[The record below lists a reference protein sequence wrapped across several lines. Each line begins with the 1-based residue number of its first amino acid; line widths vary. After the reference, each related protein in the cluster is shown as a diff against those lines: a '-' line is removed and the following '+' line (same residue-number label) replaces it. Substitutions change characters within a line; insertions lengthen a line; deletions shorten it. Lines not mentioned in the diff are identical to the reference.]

1 MEKFITSLSIV
12 IPIFNASSYIEKLL
26 ERIDKTKNLLS
37 GAKVNLIEVICV
49 CDEPIDNSFEI
60 IKNLQ
65 EKYKYLRVIEL
76 SSNTGQHLATSAGI
90 VSSIG
95 DWVCTLDEDL
105 QHDPMHIIE
114 LLITSTKNSKDLVYA
129 KSIKGTHRKYFTRD
143 LPSKLAKN
151 IVSLFTGINLRIIS
165 SFRLIRG
172 NVARSCA
179 TSMDKYQY
187 LDNLLFYLTSEK
199 RRENVYLKFFDKRP
213 KNSSGY
219 NFISLLSHFFRTL
232 YSSEIGA
239 RRFFLILFI
248 PIIFISILIGLYLFI
263 ISQYKSAYL
272 TVPGWTSLFVMEILI
287 LLILGL
293 FFTFSIKMYSII
305 ALRSLSITPY
315 LTIDRSS
322 DKNVYKNLKINFI
335 KSEKY

>member
-1 MEKFITSLSIV
+1 M
-12 IPIFNASSYIEKLL
+12 
-26 ERIDKTKNLLS
+26 S

-49 CDEPIDNSFEI
+49 CDEPIDNSVEI

-105 QHDPMHIIE
+105 QHDPIHIIE

-129 KSIKGTHRKYFTRD
+129 KSIVGTHKKYFYRD
-143 LPSKLAKN
+143 LSSKLAKY
-151 IVSLFTGINLRIIS
+151 IVSIFTGINLKIIS

-187 LDNLLFYLTSEK
+187 LDNLLFYLTSQMSHHYFYQLKLIFYFEGYFQD
-199 RRENVYLKFFDKRP
+199 YL
-213 KNSSGY
+213 
-219 NFISLLSHFFRTL
+219 
-232 YSSEIGA
+232 
-239 RRFFLILFI
+239 
-248 PIIFISILIGLYLFI
+248 
-263 ISQYKSAYL
+263 
-272 TVPGWTSLFVMEILI
+272 
-287 LLILGL
+287 LLI
-293 FFTFSIKMYSII
+293 SNQ
-305 ALRSLSITPY
+305 
-315 LTIDRSS
+315 ID
-322 DKNVYKNLKINFI
+322 F
-335 KSEKY
+335 

>member
-76 SSNTGQHLATSAGI
+76 SSNTGQHLATSAGS

-105 QHDPMHIIE
+105 QHDPIHIIE
-114 LLITSTKNSKDLVYA
+114 LLKTSTMNSKDLVYA
-129 KSIKGTHRKYFTRD
+129 KSIKDSHGKYFIRD
-143 LPSKLAKN
+143 ISSNFAKN
-151 IVSLFTGINLRIIS
+151 IVSLLTGINLSISS

-179 TSMDKYQY
+179 ISMDKYQY
-187 LDNLLFYLTSEK
+187 LDNLLFIS
-199 RRENVYLKFFDKRP
+199 VYFF
-213 KNSSGY
+213 
-219 NFISLLSHFFRTL
+219 
-232 YSSEIGA
+232 
-239 RRFFLILFI
+239 
-248 PIIFISILIGLYLFI
+248 
-263 ISQYKSAYL
+263 
-272 TVPGWTSLFVMEILI
+272 
-287 LLILGL
+287 
-293 FFTFSIKMYSII
+293 
-305 ALRSLSITPY
+305 
-315 LTIDRSS
+315 
-322 DKNVYKNLKINFI
+322 
-335 KSEKY
+335 

>member
-12 IPIFNASSYIEKLL
+12 IPIYNASLYIEKLL

-37 GAKVNLIEVICV
+37 DAKVNLIEVICV

-105 QHDPMHIIE
+105 QHDPIHIIE
-114 LLITSTKNSKDLVYA
+114 LLINSTKNSKDLVYA
-129 KSIKGTHRKYFTRD
+129 KSITGTHRKYFTRD

-151 IVSLFTGINLRIIS
+151 IVSLFTGINLRITS

-179 TSMDKYQY
+179 TSMDKY
-187 LDNLLFYLTSEK
+187 
-199 RRENVYLKFFDKRP
+199 
-213 KNSSGY
+213 
-219 NFISLLSHFFRTL
+219 
-232 YSSEIGA
+232 
-239 RRFFLILFI
+239 
-248 PIIFISILIGLYLFI
+248 
-263 ISQYKSAYL
+263 
-272 TVPGWTSLFVMEILI
+272 
-287 LLILGL
+287 
-293 FFTFSIKMYSII
+293 
-305 ALRSLSITPY
+305 
-315 LTIDRSS
+315 
-322 DKNVYKNLKINFI
+322 
-335 KSEKY
+335 